1 MRHVL
6 NLFIVVLVVAASAT
20 ANAATWQVIPGG
32 GGDATTIQDGINLA
46 ASGDVVVVAPGT
58 YTGAGNRNITFGG
71 KNITVQSQ
79 AGALFTVIDCQ
90 NGGNGFNFT
99 NGETLAAV
107 LDGFTIKNGLANKG
121 GGIQIDTASP
131 TIRYCVISKCTAN
144 AIGGGIAVKKG
155 DPQIYSN
162 TIDGNNCLLVGGG
175 GGVTLGAQSHAKLWQ
190 NIISNSVGG
199 GAVACAGAM
208 SGTLLSCNDVYANGG
223 GDAVCFGTV
232 TNFASDPLYCG
243 IVGSGNFFLQQTSPC
258 AASFS
263 PCAAG
268 VGALG
273 VQCQVTATEPVTW
286 GSVKNMY
293 R

>member
-6 NLFIVVLVVAASAT
+6 NLFIVVLVVAAAAT

-32 GGDATTIQDGINLA
+32 GGDATTIQGGINLA
-46 ASGDVVVVAPGT
+46 ANGDVVVVAPGT
-58 YTGAGNRNITFGG
+58 YTGVGNRNITFSG

-79 AGALFTVIDCQ
+79 AGALLTVIDCQ

-99 NGETLAAV
+99 NGETVAAV
-107 LDGFTIKNGLANKG
+107 VDGFTIKNGQANKG

-131 TIRYCVISKCTAN
+131 TIRYCVITGCTAN
-144 AIGGGIAVKKG
+144 ANGGGIAVKKG

-162 TIDGNNCLLVGGG
+162 TIDGNNCIIVGGG

-190 NIISNSVGG
+190 NIICNSTAG

-208 SGTLLSCNDVYANGG
+208 SGTQLSCNDVYANGG
-223 GDAVCFGTV
+223 GDAVCFGTA

-243 IVGSGNFFLQQTSPC
+243 IAGSGNFFLQQTSPC

-268 VGALG
+268 VGAFG